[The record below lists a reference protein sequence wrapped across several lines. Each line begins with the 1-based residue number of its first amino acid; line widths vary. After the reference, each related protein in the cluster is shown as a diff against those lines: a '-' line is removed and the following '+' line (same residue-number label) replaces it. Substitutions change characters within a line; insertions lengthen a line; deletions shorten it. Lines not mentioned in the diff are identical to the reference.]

1 VGCVDDDQL
10 GQAQGLLTFDTTA
23 GATYLIQVGGVIGQ
37 FDGDPEDPQWGRL
50 RLRIS

>member
-1 VGCVDDDQL
+1 LAETDGE
-10 GQAQGLLTFDTTA
+10 DT
-23 GATYLIQVGGVIGQ
+23 LSIQVGGVIGQ